1 MSARGCHASSL
12 GLMPFSGS
20 GFTSMP
26 IGNSKWS
33 GTRLIARGK
42 KSFGAEFKQPWHW
55 HPAFSKDLFTA
66 MFSITIYFANFYFA
80 YSCFRLLPQT
90 WLSFRQSEHKSKEV
104 TRLSG
109 NLWKRLHAY
118 NWCLRPHPRMFN
130 VSHPVNCNLKTL
142 PLLSQSLKV
151 NKTKGTLSKSLIGS
165 WIESR
170 WHWDCLPLQFHSLL
184 ANDKFDFDTTSEVP
198 ALPAFGM
205 RALLSFC
212 LEFCSASQIIKAKR
226 RGSQPWV
233 NQLKA
238 HASSAH

>member
-1 MSARGCHASSL
+1 
-12 GLMPFSGS
+12 
-20 GFTSMP
+20 
-26 IGNSKWS
+26 
-33 GTRLIARGK
+33 
-42 KSFGAEFKQPWHW
+42 
-55 HPAFSKDLFTA
+55 

-90 WLSFRQSEHKSKEV
+90 WLSFRQSEHKSKEF

-170 WHWDCLPLQFHSLL
+170 WHWDCLPLQFHSLIGKWK
-184 ANDKFDFDTTSEVP
+184 AWFWHNKWS
-198 ALPAFGM
+198 A
-205 RALLSFC
+205 SFWNA
-212 LEFCSASQIIKAKR
+212 CSAEFLSWIVLCITDYKGQ
-226 RGSQPWV
+226 
-233 NQLKA
+233 
-238 HASSAH
+238 ASRVTALS

>member
-1 MSARGCHASSL
+1 MYRGSWWNFSKNNWIKNASRWSNIVRCFLSISQRARMSARGCHASSL

-130 VSHPVNCNLKTL
+130 VSHPVNSTPPQTFFGETSMILKN
-142 PLLSQSLKV
+142 PLKIFSQSLKV
-151 NKTKGTLSKSLIGS
+151 DKTRGKLNKSL
-165 WIESR
+165 
-170 WHWDCLPLQFHSLL
+170 
-184 ANDKFDFDTTSEVP
+184 
-198 ALPAFGM
+198 M
-205 RALLSFC
+205 
-212 LEFCSASQIIKAKR
+212 
-226 RGSQPWV
+226 GSQG
-233 NQLKA
+233 LLRTFA
-238 HASSAH
+238 I